1 MAPSP
6 LSSSCNYPNFFSSPL
21 APALQ
26 RQLPEEG
33 TLAGRAID
41 HLTNVG
47 PFLQN
52 VSQDLCDFGRMGEQ
66 SERGAVGFFA
76 RSTTSAAVAS
86 GTLGLAALGL
96 AFGSPL
102 LALSAG
108 AVGLVALPPLAER
121 AAVGVVGFARGLLD
135 DLRGGIQGMRE

>member
-1 MAPSP
+1 MAPDP
-6 LSSSCNYPNFFSSPL
+6 LSSSCNYPNFFSSTL

-26 RQLPEEG
+26 SRLPEEG

-52 VSQDLCDFGRMGEQ
+52 VSQDLCDFGRMGQQ
-66 SERGAVGFFA
+66 SERSALGFLA

-86 GTLGLAALGL
+86 GSLGLAALGL

-102 LALSAG
+102 LALGAG

-121 AAVGVVGFARGLLD
+121 AAIGVVGFARGLLD
-135 DLRGGIQGMRE
+135 DLRDGIQGASE